1 MYIDYER
8 YIISIRDNLIQCGIN
23 LSKEVSLDLG
33 DYKNLFSLSIKLN
46 EILEFYR
53 VLAVSGSEYMLENFF
68 LPLSDTYKDRMRSIC
83 YAEYMSNILPDYK
96 KLLGAEGVDVD
107 SDEDISIK
115 GTSYNEIN
123 LQGSKSV
130 EEDENLSDFDDLF
143 GDSRSNVL
151 DDFDNSSMGTDED
164 SDPLAMFA
172 NRFKS
177 VDDVVDYEG
186 GSDEESYEDTDEDLF
201 GSVPYDSEEYDEESY
216 EESEE
221 DSDGDLFGNTPYDS
235 EDDEYDD
242 FVFED
247 EETVDNGYS
256 EDSDEYLFGSGYSD
270 DDEEEYSE
278 DTDEDLFGGTPYDS
292 EEEAEDDYSDSDY
305 SDFEDDEESLF
316 GSDYSEDYEEEYSES
331 DYDEGDDEESLFGSD
346 YSDDEEYSE
355 SDYSDD
361 DEEDYSESDYSDDEE
376 DDYLESDYGDDDE
389 DEYSESVYDEEDD
402 YLESDYSDD
411 EEDEYSES
419 VYDEEDDYLESDY
432 SDDEEDAYP
441 QVSNSSSN
449 TTPKPVTDV
458 KTSKGETDF
467 GDVIQ
472 DTTNKVLTGIK
483 KGMIEFL
490 NKNKG
495 S

>member
-115 GTSYNEIN
+115 DTSYNEIN
-123 LQGSKSV
+123 WQGSKSV
-130 EEDENLSDFDDLF
+130 EEDENLSDFNDLF
-143 GDSRSNVL
+143 GDSRSNIL
-151 DDFDNSSMGTDED
+151 NDLGNSSMGTDED

-186 GSDEESYEDTDEDLF
+186 DSYEESYEDTDEDLF

-235 EDDEYDD
+235 EDDEYDG

-247 EETVDNGYS
+247 EETADNGYS
-256 EDSDEYLFGSGYSD
+256 EDSDEYLFGSGYDD

-278 DTDEDLFGGTPYDS
+278 DTDEDLFGSTPYDS

-305 SDFEDDEESLF
+305 SDSEDDEESLF
-316 GSDYSEDYEEEYSES
+316 GSDYSEDDEEEYSES
-331 DYDEGDDEESLFGSD
+331 DYDEGDEESLFGSD

-361 DEEDYSESDYSDDEE
+361 DEEEYSESDYSDDDDEE
-376 DDYLESDYGDDDE
+376 YLESDYDGEDD
-389 DEYSESVYDEEDD
+389 YSESDYSKDEEDD
-402 YLESDYSDD
+402 Y
-411 EEDEYSES
+411 
-419 VYDEEDDYLESDY
+419 
-432 SDDEEDAYP
+432 P
-441 QVSNSSSN
+441 QVSNPSSN
-449 TTPKPVTDV
+449 TTPKSVTDI
-458 KTSKGETDF
+458 KIPKGETDF

>member
-96 KLLGAEGVDVD
+96 KLLGAERIDVD
-107 SDEDISIK
+107 SDEDISMK
-115 GTSYNEIN
+115 GINYNDTNQEGI
-123 LQGSKSV
+123 KSV

-143 GDSRSNVL
+143 GDSRSNIL
-151 DDFDNSSMGTDED
+151 DDLGNSSMGTDED

-177 VDDVVDYEG
+177 VDDVIDYEG
-186 GSDEESYEDTDEDLF
+186 DSDEESYEDTDEDLF

-216 EESEE
+216 EESEG

-242 FVFED
+242 FTFED
-247 EETVDNGYS
+247 EETVEDEYS
-256 EDSDEYLFGSGYSD
+256 EDSDEYLFGSGYGD
-270 DDEEEYSE
+270 DDEDEYSE
-278 DTDEDLFGGTPYDS
+278 DTDEDLFGSTPYDS
-292 EEEAEDDYSDSDY
+292 EEEDEDDYSESDY
-305 SDFEDDEESLF
+305 SDSEDDEESLF
-316 GSDYSEDYEEEYSES
+316 GSDYSEDDEEEYSES

-346 YSDDEEYSE
+346 YSEDDEEYSE

-361 DEEDYSESDYSDDEE
+361 DEEEYSESDYSDDDEE
-376 DDYLESDYGDDDE
+376 DYLESDYSDDE
-389 DEYSESVYDEEDD
+389 GEEYSESVYDEEDD

-411 EEDEYSES
+411 EED
-419 VYDEEDDYLESDY
+419 D
-432 SDDEEDAYP
+432 YP
-441 QVSNSSSN
+441 QVSKPSSN
-449 TTPKPVTDV
+449 VNSKPVTDV

>member
-53 VLAVSGSEYMLENFF
+53 VLAVSGSEYRLENFF

-96 KLLGAEGVDVD
+96 KLLGAERMDVD
-107 SDEDISIK
+107 LDEDISVK
-115 GTSYNEIN
+115 GIN
-123 LQGSKSV
+123 YDDTNTEGIKSV

-143 GDSRSNVL
+143 GDSRSNIL
-151 DDFDNSSMGTDED
+151 DDLGNSSMGTDED

-172 NRFKS
+172 NKFKS
-177 VDDVVDYEG
+177 VDDVVDYERD
-186 GSDEESYEDTDEDLF
+186 SDEDSYEDTDEDLF

-216 EESEE
+216 EEYEG

-242 FVFED
+242 FVFD

-256 EDSDEYLFGSGYSD
+256 EDTDEYLFGSGYS

-278 DTDEDLFGGTPYDS
+278 DTDEDLFGSTPYDS

-305 SDFEDDEESLF
+305 SDSEDDEESLF
-316 GSDYSEDYEEEYSES
+316 GSDYSEDDEEEYSES

-346 YSDDEEYSE
+346 YSDDDEEEYL
-355 SDYSDD
+355 
-361 DEEDYSESDYSDDEE
+361 ESDYSDDEE
-376 DDYLESDYGDDDE
+376 
-389 DEYSESVYDEEDD
+389 D

-411 EEDEYSES
+411 EEEEYSES
-419 VYDEEDDYLESDY
+419 VYDEEEDYLESDY
-432 SDDEEDAYP
+432 SEDDEEDYS

>member
-96 KLLGAEGVDVD
+96 KLLGAERIDVD

-115 GTSYNEIN
+115 DTSYNEIN
-123 LQGSKSV
+123 WQGSKSV

-143 GDSRSNVL
+143 GDSRSNIL
-151 DDFDNSSMGTDED
+151 DDLGNSSMGTDED

-186 GSDEESYEDTDEDLF
+186 DSDEESYEDTDEDLF

-216 EESEE
+216 EESEG

-242 FVFED
+242 FIFED
-247 EETVDNGYS
+247 EETVEDGYS
-256 EDSDEYLFGSGYSD
+256 EDSDEYLFGSGYGD
-270 DDEEEYSE
+270 DDEDEYSE
-278 DTDEDLFGGTPYDS
+278 DTDEDLFGSTPYDS
-292 EEEAEDDYSDSDY
+292 EEEDEDDYSESDY
-305 SDFEDDEESLF
+305 SDSEDDEESLF
-316 GSDYSEDYEEEYSES
+316 GSDYSEDDEEEYSES
-331 DYDEGDDEESLFGSD
+331 DYSDDDE
-346 YSDDEEYSE
+346 EEYSE

-361 DEEDYSESDYSDDEE
+361 DEEDYLESDYSEDEE
-376 DDYLESDYGDDDE
+376 E
-389 DEYSESVYDEEDD
+389 EYSESVYDEEDD
-402 YLESDYSDD
+402 YLESDYS
-411 EEDEYSES
+411 E
-419 VYDEEDDYLESDY
+419 DEEDD
-432 SDDEEDAYP
+432 YP

-449 TTPKPVTDV
+449 TTPKPVTDI
-458 KTSKGETDF
+458 KTPKGETDF

>member
-53 VLAVSGSEYMLENFF
+53 VLAVSGSEYGLEDFF
-68 LPLSDTYKDRMRSIC
+68 LPLSDTYKDRMRGIC

-96 KLLGAEGVDVD
+96 KLLGAERIDVD
-107 SDEDISIK
+107 SDEDISVK
-115 GTSYNEIN
+115 GINYNDTNPEGI
-123 LQGSKSV
+123 KSV
-130 EEDENLSDFDDLF
+130 EDLSDFDDLF

-151 DDFDNSSMGTDED
+151 DDLGTSSMSTDED
-164 SDPLAMFA
+164 SDPLTMFA
-172 NRFKS
+172 SRFKS
-177 VDDVVDYEG
+177 VDDVVDYEDD
-186 GSDEESYEDTDEDLF
+186 SDEESYK
-201 GSVPYDSEEYDEESY
+201 
-216 EESEE
+216 ESEG
-221 DSDGDLFGNTPYDS
+221 DSDSDLFGNTSYDS

-247 EETVDNGYS
+247 EETEDEGYS
-256 EDSDEYLFGSGYSD
+256 EDSDEYLFGSGYED
-270 DDEEEYSE
+270 EDEEGYSE
-278 DTDEDLFGGTPYDS
+278 DTDEDLFGSTPYDS
-292 EEEAEDDYSDSDY
+292 EEEDEDDYSDSNY
-305 SDFEDDEESLF
+305 SDSEDDEESLF
-316 GSDYSEDYEEEYSES
+316 GSDYSDDDDEEYSES

-346 YSDDEEYSE
+346 YSDDDDEEYSE

-361 DEEDYSESDYSDDEE
+361 DEEYSESAYSNDDEE
-376 DDYLESDYGDDDE
+376 
-389 DEYSESVYDEEDD
+389 D
-402 YLESDYSDD
+402 YLESDYS
-411 EEDEYSES
+411 E
-419 VYDEEDDYLESDY
+419 DEEDDY
-432 SDDEEDAYP
+432 P
-441 QVSNSSSN
+441 QVSTPSSN
-449 TTPKPVTDV
+449 TTPKPATDI
-458 KTSKGETDF
+458 KTLKGETDF

>member
-96 KLLGAEGVDVD
+96 KLLGAERIDVD
-107 SDEDISIK
+107 SDEDISMK
-115 GTSYNEIN
+115 GINYNDTNQEGI
-123 LQGSKSV
+123 KSV

-143 GDSRSNVL
+143 GDSRSNIL
-151 DDFDNSSMGTDED
+151 DDLGNSSMGTDED

-186 GSDEESYEDTDEDLF
+186 DSDEESYEDTDEDLF

-216 EESEE
+216 EESEG
-221 DSDGDLFGNTPYDS
+221 DSDGDLFGNIPYDS
-235 EDDEYDD
+235 EDDEYGD
-242 FVFED
+242 FTFED
-247 EETVDNGYS
+247 EETVEDGYS
-256 EDSDEYLFGSGYSD
+256 EDSDEYLFGSGYGD
-270 DDEEEYSE
+270 DDEDEYSE
-278 DTDEDLFGGTPYDS
+278 DTDEDLFGSTPYDS
-292 EEEAEDDYSDSDY
+292 EEEDEDDYSESDY
-305 SDFEDDEESLF
+305 SDSEDDEESLF

-361 DEEDYSESDYSDDEE
+361 DDE
-376 DDYLESDYGDDDE
+376 
-389 DEYSESVYDEEDD
+389 EYSESVYDEEDD

-411 EEDEYSES
+411 DEEDYLESDYSDDEEEEYSES

-432 SDDEEDAYP
+432 SEDDEEDYS

-449 TTPKPVTDV
+449 TTPKPVTDI
-458 KTSKGETDF
+458 KTPKGETDF
-467 GDVIQ
+467 GDVIR

>member
-96 KLLGAEGVDVD
+96 KLLGAERIDVD
-107 SDEDISIK
+107 SDEDISMK
-115 GTSYNEIN
+115 GINYNDTNQEGI
-123 LQGSKSV
+123 KSV

-143 GDSRSNVL
+143 GDSRSNIL
-151 DDFDNSSMGTDED
+151 DDLGNSSMGTDED

-177 VDDVVDYEG
+177 VDDVIDYEG
-186 GSDEESYEDTDEDLF
+186 DSDEESYEDTDEDLF

-216 EESEE
+216 EESEG

-242 FVFED
+242 FTFED
-247 EETVDNGYS
+247 EETVEDGYS
-256 EDSDEYLFGSGYSD
+256 EDSDEYLFGSGYGD
-270 DDEEEYSE
+270 DDEDEYSE
-278 DTDEDLFGGTPYDS
+278 DTDEDLFGSTPYDS
-292 EEEAEDDYSDSDY
+292 EEEDEDDYSESDY
-305 SDFEDDEESLF
+305 SDSEDDEESLF
-316 GSDYSEDYEEEYSES
+316 GSDYS
-331 DYDEGDDEESLFGSD
+331 DDG
-346 YSDDEEYSE
+346 DEEYSE

-361 DEEDYSESDYSDDEE
+361 DEEEYSESDYSDDDDEE
-376 DDYLESDYGDDDE
+376 YLESDYSDDE
-389 DEYSESVYDEEDD
+389 EEEYSESVYDEEDD

-411 EEDEYSES
+411 EED
-419 VYDEEDDYLESDY
+419 D
-432 SDDEEDAYP
+432 YP
-441 QVSNSSSN
+441 QVSKPSSN
-449 TTPKPVTDV
+449 VNSKPVTDV

>member
-53 VLAVSGSEYMLENFF
+53 VLAVSGSEYGLEDFF
-68 LPLSDTYKDRMRSIC
+68 LPLSDTYKDRMRGIC

-96 KLLGAEGVDVD
+96 KLLGAERIDVD
-107 SDEDISIK
+107 SDEDISVK
-115 GTSYNEIN
+115 GINYNDTNPEGI
-123 LQGSKSV
+123 KSV

-151 DDFDNSSMGTDED
+151 DDLGNSSMGTDED
-164 SDPLAMFA
+164 SDPLTMFA
-172 NRFKS
+172 SRFKS
-177 VDDVVDYEG
+177 VDDVVDYE
-186 GSDEESYEDTDEDLF
+186 ED
-201 GSVPYDSEEYDEESY
+201 SDEESY
-216 EESEE
+216 EESEG

-247 EETVDNGYS
+247 EETEDEGYS
-256 EDSDEYLFGSGYSD
+256 EDSDEYLFGSGYED
-270 DDEEEYSE
+270 EDEEGYSE
-278 DTDEDLFGGTPYDS
+278 DTDEDLFGSTPYDS
-292 EEEAEDDYSDSDY
+292 EEEDEDDYSDSNY
-305 SDFEDDEESLF
+305 SD
-316 GSDYSEDYEEEYSES
+316 SE
-331 DYDEGDDEESLFGSD
+331 DDEESLFGSD
-346 YSDDEEYSE
+346 YSDDDDEEYSE
-355 SDYSDD
+355 SDYSNDD
-361 DEEDYSESDYSDDEE
+361 
-376 DDYLESDYGDDDE
+376 
-389 DEYSESVYDEEDD
+389 EDD
-402 YLESDYSDD
+402 YLESDYS
-411 EEDEYSES
+411 E
-419 VYDEEDDYLESDY
+419 DEEDDY
-432 SDDEEDAYP
+432 P
-441 QVSNSSSN
+441 QVSNPSSN
-449 TTPKPVTDV
+449 TTSKPVTDI
-458 KTSKGETDF
+458 KTIKGETDF